1 MERRSF
7 FKGLAGSV
15 VVAGSVSG
23 LMSACTE
30 TVSGKSNDSHP
41 KVYPLSTKEDL
52 IKLRDEFKS
61 NLFNEFLPFMD
72 KYIIDNKYGGFMCD
86 TDRDGTHIDTNKRA
100 WYQGRGVWV
109 YSYLY
114 NHFDANPRYL
124 EVADKTVEFID
135 KTWPKKGKLWTPWF
149 TREGKPIGGEDD
161 ELYSDL
167 HIAEGFTQYSTIKGR
182 EAYWDKA
189 KDILMKCIDVY
200 ENRPG
205 YGVNAHFYQVQIDE
219 KKRYDGVPQ
228 PRIIGHWMDFLW
240 LTTEMLKVRE
250 DKELEKWAAQCVD
263 AVMNYHYNPEYDL
276 INEYLN
282 HDYTRIEGAQ
292 GEEVT
297 GHVPETLWMVLNEAE
312 RINDM
317 ELYRKASKYI
327 KRHIE
332 VLWDDV
338 YGGAF
343 QGLMNVDANEF
354 DLTKAL
360 WVQNE
365 IMIGTMKVVETLDE
379 DWAKEWFWKTHEWVE
394 VKTPLKQYGFPLWMI
409 YGDRKMTFERHYG
422 RIGNYHLPRQWML
435 NIESLNRMIE
445 KA

>member
-1 MERRSF
+1 MERRNF

-15 VVAGSVSG
+15 LAVSTLNG
-23 LMSACTE
+23 LVSACTQE
-30 TVSGKSNDSHP
+30 VNGKTQNDGEE
-41 KVYPLSTKEDL
+41 KKPLSDKDDL
-52 IKLRDEFKS
+52 IKLRDEFT
-61 NLFNEFLPFMD
+61 NDLFNEFLPFMD

-86 TDRDGTHIDTNKRA
+86 TDRDGTHLDTNKRT

-114 NHFDANPRYL
+114 NHFDPNPRYL
-124 EVADKTVEFID
+124 EVADKTVEFIN
-135 KTWPKKGKLWTPWF
+135 KTQPAPGKLWTPWF
-149 TREGKPIGGEDD
+149 TREGKPIGGEDT

-167 HIAEGFTQYSTIKGR
+167 HVAEGFTQYSKIPGR
-182 EAYWDKA
+182 EEYWDKA
-189 KDILMKCIDVY
+189 RKILMKCIDVY

-205 YGVNAHFYQVQIDE
+205 YGVDAHFYQVQINE
-219 KKRYDGVPQ
+219 KKRYEGVPQ
-228 PRIIGHWMDFLW
+228 PRIVGHWMDFLW
-240 LTTEMLKVRE
+240 LTTEMLKIRE
-250 DKELEKWAAQCVD
+250 DEKLEQWAAQCVN

-282 HDYTRIEGAQ
+282 HDYTRINGPQ

-297 GHVPETLWMVLNEAE
+297 GHDTEVLWMIMNEAE
-312 RINDM
+312 RINDK
-317 ELYRKASKYI
+317 ELFKKAAKRL

-332 VLWDDV
+332 VFWDDV

-343 QGLMNVDANEF
+343 QGLMNVDENDF
-354 DLTKAL
+354 DMTKAL

-365 IMIGTMKVVETLDE
+365 IMIGTMMVTEKLDE
-379 DWAKEWFWKTHEWVE
+379 QWAKDWFWRTHVWVE
-394 VKTPLKQYGFPLWMI
+394 EKANLKQYGFPLWMI

-445 KA
+445 KS